1 MNQKRKR
8 ATDSTAPSPPP
19 TQRNSGGEGR
29 VRVGKFL
36 SADRLRHSFL
46 QYAGLLGVL
55 VLLVGVFSIS
65 TDNFFQTQTLVTIA
79 NSNPDLIFI
88 SVGMTLV
95 LIVGGIDLSVGSLLA
110 LGSAVI
116 GVLMVQFEWSLAA
129 ALPVCLLV
137 TALCGLFNGIV
148 SVWFSIPSFIVT
160 LGMLEMAR
168 GGTKV
173 IADSKTI
180 YIGSRIEG
188 FSEPVEW
195 IALSP
200 AFLVAVATV
209 FLGQFLLT
217 KTVFG
222 RYCVAIG
229 TNEEAVRMSGI
240 RTAPITIAAFAISG
254 LMCGMA
260 SLSQTSRL
268 LSSDPNAAVGLELS
282 AIAACVIGGTSL
294 MGGRGSVI
302 ASFIGVLIIAVL
314 QTGLAQ
320 MGVEDATKQLITGA
334 VIILAVLLDAI
345 RQRIGKRTK

>member
-1 MNQKRKR
+1 MKKYLLQ
-8 ATDSTAPSPPP
+8 
-19 TQRNSGGEGR
+19 
-29 VRVGKFL
+29 
-36 SADRLRHSFL
+36 SFL
-46 QYAGLLGVL
+46 QYVGLLAVL
-55 VLLVGVFSIS
+55 VLLIAIFSLS
-65 TDNFFQTQTLVTIA
+65 TTNFFQMQTLVTIA
-79 NSNPDLIFI
+79 NSNPDLIFV

-95 LIVGGIDLSVGSLLA
+95 LIVAGIDLSVGSVLA

-116 GVLMVQFEWSLAA
+116 GVLMVRHEMGLPAAFLICLA
-129 ALPVCLLV
+129 V
-137 TALCGLFNGIV
+137 TTLCGLFNGLV

-173 IADSKTI
+173 ITDSQTM
-180 YIGSRIEG
+180 YIGSRVEAFG
-188 FSEPVEW
+188 EPLSWVP
-195 IALSP
+195 LSP
-200 AFLVAVATV
+200 AFLVALATV
-209 FLGQFLLT
+209 LVGQFLLT

-229 TNEEAVRMSGI
+229 TNAEAVRMSGI
-240 RTAPITIAAFAISG
+240 RTAPITVAAFAISG
-254 LMCGMA
+254 LLCGMA

-268 LSSDPNAAVGLELS
+268 SSADPNAAIGLELS

-314 QTGLAQ
+314 QSGLAQ
-320 MGVEDATKQLITGA
+320 LGIDDAIKQLVTGG

-345 RQRIGKRTK
+345 RQRFGRSK